1 MRKERKGKKL
11 IAGLLCMLLF
21 FTDCMPVGY
30 VAKAAEIENE
40 QPPVDEEQNENIT
53 VDNGEMDSSESD
65 GTQDDS
71 QEEDTGTED
80 NVENP
85 EGSGE
90 NKGETESGDDMA
102 NDEDSAEGNDG
113 TSGDDGE
120 GNDSSEIEGGEDT
133 SDETDAEAG
142 NEEEISQ
149 DETLFLNAEERLA
162 SMSAEG
168 DIASGTYKDIA
179 WVIDATGKLTVEGTG
194 DFTNS
199 RVNHER
205 IPWYEYRDSIVSAKI
220 CISGTTYA
228 SYMFYQCS
236 NLISLDLINFNTSN
250 VTDMRYMFSDCS
262 SLQVLDLSSLD
273 TSSVT
278 NMRDMFSGCSSLQV
292 LDLSGLDTSSVTDMR
307 SMFSG
312 CNSLQMLDLSN
323 LDTSKVTRTDRI
335 FYDCSSIQNL
345 NLNSFDTS
353 CVVNMQYMFYGCS
366 NLNSLDL
373 SNFDT
378 NSVTNMSN
386 MFSKCSNLSNLNI
399 KSFRTD
405 NVTDMGSMFEGDKS
419 LIYLNLESFITSNV
433 TNMASMFGGC
443 TNLIELDLG
452 NFDTCNVTNMSY
464 MFFACFKIAN
474 IDLSNFRTEN
484 VRTMAGMFRNCIHLE
499 RLDLGKF
506 NTKNVT
512 YMVRIFDGCDN
523 LEYLDLSGFDVSN
536 MTDHFE
542 LLECPNL
549 SEIYTPYNLSITI
562 ALPNNPGDIWYRSD
576 GIIVTE
582 LPKNLSYSVALG
594 KNHIPEEKVPEIP
607 ESSDPVIPVEK
618 EACTIFV
625 YDTSTKE
632 PIENAELTIDG
643 TAYSTMED
651 GLAKLAATN
660 VAVKK
665 KIVIKAEGYDD
676 ITTYQYIINGLVI
689 RIGLK
694 LYTGSLQITDASASL
709 KNVDYDLLREKLVLG
724 YAKDFNDFTNVTKD
738 TLELTVKSNKD
749 NVSYEI
755 FTYKDHLPGS
765 WIGTIVGSDE
775 VILLTSSDGRFSL
788 DVVTEAVKVGNKEI
802 ASTAVTDLVE
812 PGKRL
817 LLRATD
823 ENGNKVVKL
832 LNLTTTHNYVTQE
845 NISQQGSFKLG
856 NKININ
862 VPEDIPFIGGSEF
875 NFGFDDDMPFDMKI
889 EENGKIKISFNRPAD
904 IDMDKFSREYKNL
917 EKKVEYK
924 IENIAG
930 TTHFG
935 AGMIDVSG
943 KVCGYGEGNI
953 NEIMNGNP
961 DIKLGIMAEIG
972 ASAKYKHYWII
983 GFVPVKLFVEG
994 SVTGSA
1000 AMESEIKFEN
1010 WRIKE
1015 FDYSGGSFNVT
1026 IELGVG
1032 GGIGFGY
1039 EVEASL
1045 VGSINYENKPA
1056 REYEKIW
1063 LEASGTVKRV
1073 LVGVWEKIFWESDKY
1088 QYTLYQKGS
1097 DTSRP
1102 YTLDSLPESTEFT
1115 LTGRNYLNYTEG
1127 YRVFANSMG
1136 ITAEDA
1142 GDEGGN
1148 SVVKTAVFPG
1158 ANPTMVGTDQGR
1170 YLFWIDDNASRDAYN
1185 RTALTYSK
1193 TTDGVNWSTPKQ
1205 LLAESEDNTL
1215 DASFDVFLNGNQ
1227 IYLVW
1232 QDAARP
1238 LTEEEGILDVVRLMS
1253 VRYAVL
1259 DIDKDQVTESECLT
1273 ENEGYYMYPCTVAA
1287 GDESYFAYVHNTL
1300 DTGDIDGNNT
1310 QHLYVVMPDKT
1321 TREVNIP
1328 DSAQIVNMDAGIFA
1342 GKTSLVCEIDMDGN
1356 ASTEEDREIY
1366 VYDFQTDNL
1375 ARVTDNGTIDTM
1387 PVIADSGRIY
1397 WFHNTEIVR
1406 LSETGQTAEPIWSEQ
1421 QIAYQTAFSVATD
1434 ASGNDNIFWESV
1446 DKDAEDGSV
1455 AIYCSRENGDGTWG
1469 NAVKFAGTTGT
1480 ISSKIS
1486 AAGSDDGV
1494 QVAYTD
1500 GVYLADGTALKD
1512 LRVTAGKEITDI
1524 AVTYVDFDEE
1534 NAAAGNPLILSTG
1547 IANHGNTVVDEVVAS
1562 VNDTEI
1568 TTLSGLNLKPGESRE
1583 VEVSGFVIP
1592 ASLGESTY
1600 FTLRMTA
1607 SGENGQ
1613 EDNTVEFLLGCPDVY
1628 VETASRVEQ
1637 ERTFLDVS
1645 IWNNTDYAASGEVLV
1660 HKGSE
1665 NGEVIYRKPYS
1676 ELDSN
1681 SGYAY
1686 SFDIG
1691 DYEWEH
1697 VKYYVEIST
1706 DDEENRLGNNTEFVY
1721 IGYGTGIEEKD
1732 ENQGT
1737 QEINAITLNNNGL
1750 ILGIGDT
1757 SQLIAQDD
1765 QGTIVYPGRLLWTS
1779 GDKRI
1784 ASVDQ
1789 TGLVKAHRAGQTE
1802 ITAYYGELS
1811 YSCTVIVG
1819 EESGT
1824 QTLTVWF
1831 DSQGGDIIEP
1841 VTGIVPGS
1849 SIILPMD
1856 IRKEGYVFDGWYT
1869 QPVNGEKIDSPT
1881 LVVECSMTLYAHWIS
1896 AESET
1901 GLWVGSIADQ
1911 VYTGK
1916 AIKPQVKVYD
1926 GTTLLKEKTDY
1937 TVSYRNNINANDAT
1951 NENKAPTIIV
1961 TGKGNYSGK
1970 EVVTF
1975 RILPVDLNGENI
1987 IADDITVAYNNKI
2000 QKKLPTLAYNGKK
2013 LSNKKDFIVSYPEEG
2028 TDAYKAAGTYNI
2040 TVAAKNGG
2048 NFTGTRTVKLTIT
2061 NSRLISKAAVK
2072 KIMPQ
2077 EYTGSAVEPAFSV
2090 TYGKVTLSEGTDY
2103 TAAYSNNV
2111 EVGTATVILTGIGE
2125 YAGTKKVTFRING
2138 ISLKKAEVYALQDK
2152 TYDGSEQKQ
2161 NVSVGLNHTILEE
2174 GKDYEVSYANNINAG
2189 TASIIITGKGAY
2201 TGNVKKTFKIFQYPI
2216 MYNMGLEGEITA
2228 KYVKGGSRPEV
2239 NLAYAGRQLIEGK
2252 DYTISYRNNKAVTT
2266 AETKKKPVIIIKGKG
2281 NFKGTQ
2287 EKEFTIESKALND
2300 ADSPVTLMV
2309 PDKAFVN
2316 KAGKYIS
2323 KPVLTDADGKKLA
2336 AGKDYE
2342 RVIVYS
2348 LEDGTE
2354 LNSKSKVNVGTN
2366 IKVKVTGKG
2375 AYTGELEGIYRI
2387 TACDFTK
2394 AKIRIS
2400 PQIYSGQAITL
2411 NQDDLTVKVGK
2422 DTLTFGTDY
2431 EIVEG
2436 SYNNNV
2442 KKGTASVTIV
2452 GQGSY
2457 GGRKTVKFKI
2467 TSRKLMWFWRLF
2479 G

>member
-1 MRKERKGKKL
+1 MRREKKRGKRL
-11 IAGLLCMLLF
+11 IAGMLCMVLLF
-21 FTDCMPVGY
+21 SNFMSGGY
-30 VAKAAEIENE
+30 VTKAAEIENE
-40 QPPVDEEQNENIT
+40 QPAVDEEQNENIS
-53 VDNGEMDSSESD
+53 VDEGEMDSSGGD
-65 GTQDDS
+65 GTTQDDS

-90 NKGETESGDDMA
+90 NKGETESGNDMA
-102 NDEDSAEGNDG
+102 NDEDSAERNDG
-113 TSGDDGE
+113 TSGDDEE
-120 GNDSSEIEGGEDT
+120 GNDSSEIEGGEDA
-133 SDETDAEAG
+133 SDETDVEAG

-149 DETLFLNAEERLA
+149 DETLFLNVEERLA

-168 DIASGTYKDIA
+168 DIASGIYSDVA
-179 WVIDATGKLTVEGTG
+179 WVIDATGKLTVKGTG
-194 DFTNS
+194 NYSSNGAIPGWYKYKESILYAEINLKNAEYATNLFF
-199 RVNHER
+199 NCNNL
-205 IPWYEYRDSIVSAKI
+205 VSVDLRNFDTGNVI
-220 CISGTTYA
+220 NMIRMFCGCESLTNLDLSGINTSKVTKMA
-228 SYMFYQCS
+228 YMFDGCA
-236 NLISLDLINFNTSN
+236 NLISLDLRRFNTENVTDMENMFNGCANLKSLDISGFNTNNVTNMTNMFSGCESLKDLNIDGLDTGKVTNLTNMFYGCKSLTSLDVGMFDTRNVTDMSRMFNGCENLINLDLSGFDTRNVTTMGWMFTGCKGLVDLNVSGFNTSN
-250 VTDMRYMFSDCS
+250 VTDMGE
-262 SLQVLDLSSLD
+262 
-273 TSSVT
+273 
-278 NMRDMFSGCSSLQV
+278 MFSGCENLEK
-292 LDLSGLDTSSVTDMR
+292 LDLKGFTGNNIGGMYGMFRDCR
-307 SMFSG
+307 SLVNLQLGEFNTKDDSHNNMAWMFSG
-312 CNSLQMLDLSN
+312 CE
-323 LDTSKVTRTDRI
+323 R
-335 FYDCSSIQNL
+335 
-345 NLNSFDTS
+345 
-353 CVVNMQYMFYGCS
+353 
-366 NLNSLDL
+366 
-373 SNFDT
+373 
-378 NSVTNMSN
+378 
-386 MFSKCSNLSNLNI
+386 
-399 KSFRTD
+399 
-405 NVTDMGSMFEGDKS
+405 
-419 LIYLNLESFITSNV
+419 LESV
-433 TNMASMFGGC
+433 
-443 TNLIELDLG
+443 
-452 NFDTCNVTNMSY
+452 
-464 MFFACFKIAN
+464 
-474 IDLSNFRTEN
+474 
-484 VRTMAGMFRNCIHLE
+484 
-499 RLDLGKF
+499 
-506 NTKNVT
+506 
-512 YMVRIFDGCDN
+512 
-523 LEYLDLSGFDVSN
+523 DLSGIDANNV
-536 MTDHFE
+536 MTMLDMFNDCYM
-542 LLECPNL
+542 LNT
-549 SEIYTPYNLSITI
+549 IYTPYNISISSDVV
-562 ALPNNPGDIWYRSD
+562 ASLPSIPGDTWYRSD
-576 GIIVTE
+576 GTTVTE
-582 LPKNLSYSVALG
+582 LPQNLSYSVALG
-594 KNHIPEEKVPEIP
+594 KNYIPEEKVPEIP
-607 ESSDPVIPVEK
+607 ENSDPVIPVEK
-618 EACTIFV
+618 EECTIFV

-643 TAYSTMED
+643 TAYCTMED
-651 GLAKLAATN
+651 GLVRLAAAN
-660 VAVKK
+660 VDVKK

-676 ITTYQYIINGLVI
+676 VTTYQYIMNGLVI

-694 LYTGSLQITDASASL
+694 LYTGSLQITDASVSL

-775 VILLTSSDGRFSL
+775 VILLTSLDGRFSL

-832 LNLTTTHNYVTQE
+832 LNLSTTHNYVTQE

-856 NKININ
+856 SKININ

-889 EENGKIKISFNRPAD
+889 EEDGKIKISYNRPAN
-904 IDMDKFSREYKNL
+904 IDMDKFGREYKNL
-917 EKKVEYK
+917 EKKVEHK

-930 TTHFG
+930 STHFG

-953 NEIMNGNP
+953 NEIMNGDP
-961 DIKLGIMAEIG
+961 DIKLGIMVEIG
-972 ASAKYKHYWII
+972 ASAGYKHYWII

-1000 AMESEIKFEN
+1000 AMEAEIKFEN
-1010 WRIKE
+1010 WKIKG

-1026 IELGVG
+1026 LELGVG

-1045 VGSINYENKPA
+1045 VGSINYANKPA

-1063 LEASGTVKRV
+1063 LEASGRVKRV

-1102 YTLDSLPESTEFT
+1102 YTMDSLSESTEFT

-1127 YRVFANSMG
+1127 YRIFANSMG

-1142 GDEGGN
+1142 GDEGGI

-1158 ANPTMVGTDQGR
+1158 ASPTMVGTDQGR
-1170 YLFWIDDNASRDAYN
+1170 YLFWIDDNASRNACN
-1185 RTALTYSK
+1185 RTALMYSK

-1238 LTEEEGILDVVRLMS
+1238 LTEEEGILDAVRLMS

-1259 DIDKDQVTESECLT
+1259 DIDKDQVTESERLT

-1310 QHLYVVMPDKT
+1310 QHLYVVMPDRT

-1387 PVIADSGRIY
+1387 PFIADSGRIY
-1397 WFHNTEIVR
+1397 WFHDTEIVR
-1406 LSETGQTAEPIWSEQ
+1406 LSETGQTAEAIWNEQ

-1446 DKDAEDGSV
+1446 DKNAEDGSV

-1486 AAGSDDGV
+1486 AAGSDEGV

-1512 LRVTAGKEITDI
+1512 LCVTGGKEIADI

-1534 NAAAGNPLILSTG
+1534 NAAAGNPLILRTG
-1547 IANHGNTVVDEVVAS
+1547 IVNHGNTVVNEVVVS
-1562 VNDTEI
+1562 VNDAEI
-1568 TTLSGLNLKPGESRE
+1568 TTLNGLNLKPGESRE
-1583 VEVSGFVIP
+1583 VDVSGFVIP
-1592 ASLGESTY
+1592 ASLRASTY

-1628 VETASRVEQ
+1628 VETANRVEQ

-1665 NGEVIYRKPYS
+1665 NGEVIYRKSYS
-1676 ELDSN
+1676 ELGSS

-1697 VKYYVEIST
+1697 VKYYVEITT
-1706 DDEENRLGNNTEFVY
+1706 DDEENCRGNNTEFVY
-1721 IGYGTGIEEKD
+1721 TGYGTGIEEKD

-1750 ILGIGDT
+1750 VLGIGDT

-1789 TGLVKAHRAGQTE
+1789 TGLVKAHRAGKTE

-1849 SIILPMD
+1849 SITLPTNVRM
-1856 IRKEGYVFDGWYT
+1856 EGYVFDGWYT

-1881 LVVECSMTLYAHWIS
+1881 LVVERSMTLYAHWIS

-1926 GTTLLKEKTDY
+1926 GTKLLKEKTDY

-1951 NENKAPTIIV
+1951 NEKKAPTITV

-1987 IADDITVAYNNKI
+1987 IVEDITVAYNNKI

-2013 LSNKKDFIVSYPEEG
+2013 LSNKKDFTVSYPEEG
-2028 TDAYKAAGTYNI
+2028 ADAYKAPDTYNI
-2040 TVAAKNGG
+2040 TVVAKNGG

-2061 NSRLISKAAVK
+2061 NSRLISKATVK

-2103 TAAYSNNV
+2103 TAAFSNNV
-2111 EVGTATVILTGIGE
+2111 EVGTATVILSGIGD
-2125 YAGTKKVTFRING
+2125 YAGTKKVAFKING

-2201 TGNVKKTFKIFQYPI
+2201 TGNVRKTFKIFQYPI

-2239 NLAYAGRQLIEGK
+2239 NLVYAGRQLIEGK

-2287 EKEFTIESKALND
+2287 EKEFTIENKALND

-2316 KAGKYIS
+2316 KAGKYTS

-2354 LNSKSKVNVGTN
+2354 LNSKSKVNVGTH

-2375 AYTGELEGIYRI
+2375 AYTGELDGIYRI

-2411 NQDDLTVKVGK
+2411 NQGDLTVKVGK
-2422 DTLTFGTDY
+2422 DILTFGTDY

-2436 SYNNNV
+2436 SYTNNV

-2467 TSRKLMWFWRLF
+2467 TSKKLMWFWRLF